1 MQENLIYLVLSDCN
15 QVYLYI
21 PLSVLGVVV
30 TIFHV
35 PVDVVLQ
42 CHVFVKILLYSYH
55 KPLAHNNKPLVG
67 LKLTSLLLRPMILN
81 FSFSANFPPYHKRR
95 WQIFDTLTLFVHS
108 TPKHQPDTIQWKDH
122 HVGDVPQIVY
132 LPLHND
138 YLLALVYLLWPPFL
152 SIVPLCMTTFVN
164 AAATM
169 APFPSLLRIVMMTV
183 CSHQWGYGAWCAKPN
198 CLRSYNPLERKR
210 HLSSSSS

>member
-1 MQENLIYLVLSDCN
+1 MNTKSDAECNSHTWRSYLHKPVPWRYVFMQENLTYLVLSDYN

-21 PLSVLGVVV
+21 PLLVLGVVV

-108 TPKHQPDTIQWKDH
+108 TPKYQPDTIQWKDH
-122 HVGDVPQIVY
+122 
-132 LPLHND
+132 LH
-138 YLLALVYLLWPPFL
+138 
-152 SIVPLCMTTFVN
+152 M
-164 AAATM
+164 
-169 APFPSLLRIVMMTV
+169 
-183 CSHQWGYGAWCAKPN
+183 
-198 CLRSYNPLERKR
+198 
-210 HLSSSSS
+210 